1 MQNIK
6 VITVASGKGGTGK
19 TTTTVNLGIALSE
32 IGRKTIILDADIAMA
47 NLALLLGMEE
57 VEVTLHDV
65 LAGEKDIKEA
75 MYQGPKGVTIV
86 PCGISLAGFQKSHPE
101 KLQEVL
107 MGLLEE
113 AEFLLIDAPAGL
125 GKDGIIP
132 MAIADEILLVLNPE
146 VSSVSD
152 GLKIKLMAE
161 TIETAIRGIVLNRVR
176 ENGGKVTKE
185 KVEKVFDLDVVA
197 QIPEDPSVITSV
209 EERSPVVI
217 SNPNSTAA
225 IAYKKLAAD
234 LVGEKFEYKREGI
247 VQRFI
252 SSIFG
257 R

>member
-1 MQNIK
+1 MENIR

-19 TTTTVNLGIALSE
+19 TTTTANLGIALAE
-32 IGRKTIILDADIAMA
+32 LNRKTIILDADIAMA
-47 NLALLLGMEE
+47 NLALILGMKD
-57 VEVTLHDV
+57 VDVTLHDV
-65 LAGEKDIKEA
+65 LSGEKDIKEA
-75 MYQGPKGVTIV
+75 MYKGANDVTIV

-101 KLQEVL
+101 KLQEAL
-107 MGLLEE
+107 MKLFEE

-146 VSSVSD
+146 ISSVSD

-161 TIETAIRGIVLNRVR
+161 TIETSIRGIILNRVR
-176 ENGGKVTKE
+176 EEGDGIDKSKIE
-185 KVEKVFDLDVVA
+185 KIFGTTVVA
-197 QIPEDPSVITSV
+197 EIPEDTSV
-209 EERSPVVI
+209 RDSVAKRKPVI
-217 SNPNSTAA
+217 IANPNAEAA

-234 LVGEKFEYKREGI
+234 LVGEKFEYKEEGI
-247 VQRFI
+247 VKRFI